1 MKDINDY
8 AELCSDLKLLYTAI
22 TRPRK
27 TLIIYDEDPACR
39 KIIEKMW
46 ENLGII
52 QIVTKQLIEEE
63 STNSNPDSNTSI
75 FRRVIQATDQNEWKK
90 QGLKMYARG
99 YFEQAMKCFER
110 SGNE

>member
-39 KIIEKMW
+39 KLIEKMW

-52 QIVTKQLIEEE
+52 QIVTKELIEQE
-63 STNSNPDSNTSI
+63 STNTDSNTSI
-75 FRRVIQATDQNEWKK
+75 FRRVVQATDNSEWKK
-90 QGLKMYARG
+90 QGLKMYSRG

-110 SGNE
+110 SGSE

>member
-27 TLIIYDEDPACR
+27 TLIIYDEDPTCR
-39 KIIEKMW
+39 KLIERMW

-52 QIVTKQLIEEE
+52 QIVTKNLIEEE
-63 STNSNPDSNTSI
+63 ALNPSADTNI
-75 FRRVIQATDQNEWKK
+75 FKKVVQATDKN
-90 QGLKMYARG
+90 
-99 YFEQAMKCFER
+99 
-110 SGNE
+110 